1 MFDTVFV
8 IIFIDKKEIAH
19 KALWDYL
26 LYLSPTYHHLF
37 YRAGERIAKN
47 LLESITHTEII
58 EHKPEVVLLAGY
70 LVTRYQVLR
79 VFVTDYFEIH

>member
-1 MFDTVFV
+1 MFDTVLV

-37 YRAGERIAKN
+37 YTAGERIVKK
-47 LLESITHTEII
+47 SIGEYHTEII
-58 EHKPEVVLLAGY
+58 EHKPEVMLLSGY
-70 LVTRYQVLR
+70 LVTRCQVLR